1 MADFQEDTKGVSN
14 FITSPD
20 FVLSVLIRNA
30 TEEQIVACME
40 VCREQGRVI
49 NVYIQ
54 TEAATVEWIQA
65 VESIAD
71 TIIDA
76 QKSEPVDYFTK

>member
-1 MADFQEDTKGVSN
+1 MADFREDAKGVSN

-30 TEEQIVACME
+30 TEEQITACME

-54 TEAATVEWIQA
+54 TETATVEWIQA

-76 QKSEPVDYFTK
+76 QKSEPVDYFNK